1 MSVRS
6 RLCELLDQHRA
17 TYAVLMPPVPEG
29 GRGSSRPAGL
39 PARPMAATVVIAHGG
54 VLSLAVLPAN
64 LRVDLPRLSA
74 ALRDPVGL
82 ADEREV
88 AAAFPDCEAGAV
100 PPFGVLYGL
109 KTYVDESL
117 THERTITFKAG
128 THAEAIRM
136 PFEEYRRVAAP
147 VVLWLAESLAE
158 TEG

>member
-1 MSVRS
+1 MSAHPR
-6 RLCELLDQHRA
+6 LLDFLDRNRA
-17 TYAVLMPPVPEG
+17 TYAVLAQPVSDTGPQAAL
-29 GRGSSRPAGL
+29 SSRLLVRSP
-39 PARPMAATVVIAHGG
+39 AATVVIRHGD

-74 ALRDPVGL
+74 ALRDSVVL
-82 ADEREV
+82 ADEREI
-88 AAAFPDCEAGAV
+88 AAAFPDCEVGAV
-100 PPFGVLYGL
+100 PPFGALYGL

-117 THERTITFKAG
+117 THERTITFRAG
-128 THAEAIRM
+128 TRTATIRM